1 MPLFLTAIAD
11 VGVHRVE
18 GSHTDTAPPS
28 LTATSSLV
36 IKRRGPGPGSAA
48 ALRGG
53 RAGDAAAYLRAE
65 VRALDAELDAGGTLE
80 LGILAAALC
89 LALPSGLGA
98 RHACVC
104 WRGGV
109 AGKQPARGGK
119 RRMCAAAGQCYGE
132 LCATGENCAHLAGAV
147 QMRWGTW

>member
-1 MPLFLTAIAD
+1 M
-11 VGVHRVE
+11 
-18 GSHTDTAPPS
+18 
-28 LTATSSLV
+28 

-109 AGKQPARGGK
+109 AGTQPARGG
-119 RRMCAAAGQCYGE
+119 
-132 LCATGENCAHLAGAV
+132 
-147 QMRWGTW
+147 